1 MKFYTLIAI
10 ITVSFFLNGCLADRI
25 KQRLFPEKKQQVAR
39 QVNDGNKTE
48 KVQPVKRKAV
58 EPKKTYTPSK
68 PTAPIYTEPKPKVI
82 NKVKSSNKSYKK
94 KKSHKKKVYK
104 KKVHK
109 IKPEPYSI
117 GKDEAD
123 PELLGPQTTIESNPL
138 TKNSKKADKKKK
150 SKI

>member
-10 ITVSFFLNGCLADRI
+10 IAISFIFNGCLAVDRI
-25 KQRLFPEKKQQVAR
+25 KQRLFPEKRHKVAR
-39 QVNDGNKTE
+39 QVSSNKQVSSNQTE
-48 KVQPVKRKAV
+48 KVQPVKKEAV
-58 EPKKTYTPSK
+58 EVKKTYTPSK
-68 PTAPIYTEPKPKVI
+68 PTAAIYTESEPKKI
-82 NKVKSSNKSYKK
+82 KKVKSSNKP
-94 KKSHKKKVYK
+94 HKKRKAHK

-117 GKDEAD
+117 GKNEED

-138 TKNSKKADKKKK
+138 TKNSKKEDKK